1 MSKTAMPHKNPPRAV
16 TVTVSPQLLEKVLG
30 LPPGV
35 RITGAMHDSLS
46 QVITL
51 RLDAPDFPT
60 VFEGSHPVQAILT
73 YDRETK
79 KSSIRQ

>member
-1 MSKTAMPHKNPPRAV
+1 MADENPPRAL
-16 TVTVSPQLLEKVLG
+16 TVTVSPQLLEKLLG

-51 RLDAPDFPT
+51 RLDAPNFPI
-60 VFEGSHPVQAILT
+60 VFDGSHPMRAILT
-73 YDRETK
+73 YDPETK
-79 KSSIRQ
+79 KSSIG